1 MIKYFILL
9 LCLCLVVIDASLAA
23 VPSGGVPDLLS
34 ACPRIDIW
42 GSSEVAKALCG
53 ATCYYKN
60 CAIGICIKSQGRP
73 VCSCSRCAPG
83 AVGGIDCALSETKW
97 NQPQSKRKQGLTFK
111 KAFSLIYN
119 NISFKN
125 WKGIINFSDLTSR
138 KGDQSSWSPSTE
150 KGDQSSWSPS
160 TEKGDQSSWSPSTE
174 KGDQSS
180 WSPSTEKG
188 DQSSWSPSTEKGDQS
203 SWSPSTEKNLDK
215 YTESI
220 LWLYLFC
227 DRIISSA
234 KRVHICWTT
243 NLYVSAPN
251 LPHSLAYFRLE
262 QRKLVKK

>member
-150 KGDQSSWSPS
+150 K
-160 TEKGDQSSWSPSTE
+160 
-174 KGDQSS
+174 
-180 WSPSTEKG
+180 
-188 DQSSWSPSTEKGDQS
+188 
-203 SWSPSTEKNLDK
+203 NLDK

-227 DRIISSA
+227 DRIIHRILAQNVSTFA
-234 KRVHICWTT
+234 GQLTFMYLLQIFHI
-243 NLYVSAPN
+243 L
-251 LPHSLAYFRLE
+251 
-262 QRKLVKK
+262 

>member
-150 KGDQSSWSPS
+150 K
-160 TEKGDQSSWSPSTE
+160 
-174 KGDQSS
+174 
-180 WSPSTEKG
+180 
-188 DQSSWSPSTEKGDQS
+188 
-203 SWSPSTEKNLDK
+203 NLDK

-262 QRKLVKK
+262 QPKLVKKWYPSMQVRNAD